1 MNARK
6 EACWKSLHYN
16 HVWRFGKPDEIDGVF
31 CVFSGISRI
40 FCELDIRKIKSFVL
54 SLYLTYLIKLFMDT
68 GDNELIKCVKEG
80 DLKAFEKVFKDY
92 YALMGSA
99 GQYLF

>member
-6 EACWKSLHYN
+6 EACWKSLHYD

-40 FCELDIRKIKSFVL
+40 TEVLNMNRRELLRP
-54 SLYLTYLIKLFMDT
+54 
-68 GDNELIKCVKEG
+68 
-80 DLKAFEKVFKDY
+80 
-92 YALMGSA
+92 
-99 GQYLF
+99 